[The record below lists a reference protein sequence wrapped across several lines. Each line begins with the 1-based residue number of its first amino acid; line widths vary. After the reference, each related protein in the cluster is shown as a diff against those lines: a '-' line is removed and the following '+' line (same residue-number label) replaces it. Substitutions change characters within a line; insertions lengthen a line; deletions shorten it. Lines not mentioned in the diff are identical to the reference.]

1 MQIEFASFI
10 LPTEVKISVATI
22 QKTNAPQIEKL
33 LFKPREAATV
43 IGASPS
49 WVYARIEDGSIKS
62 VRLAGR
68 MVRIRREDLMSFI
81 DASSKVSA

>member
-1 MQIEFASFI
+1 M
-10 LPTEVKISVATI
+10 ATQ
-22 QKTNAPQIEKL
+22 QKTNSPQVEKL
-33 LFKPREAATV
+33 LLKPREAATV

-81 DASSKVSA
+81 ESSRVVA

>member
-1 MQIEFASFI
+1 
-10 LPTEVKISVATI
+10 VATQ
-22 QKTNAPQIEKL
+22 QKTNGPQVEKL

-81 DASSKVSA
+81 ESSRVVA